1 MEIIGRDKIEQSGDK
16 PVVKIDNRQSQ
27 DAHHWYQTWWGK
39 SLLGLLVAIVA
50 GAILYFVG
58 WN

>member
-1 MEIIGRDKIEQSGDK
+1 MEIIGRDKITQSGDK
-16 PVVKIDNRQSQ
+16 PIVKIDNRQSQ
-27 DAHHWYQTWWGK
+27 DAKHWYQTWWVK

-50 GAILYFVG
+50 GAILYFAG